1 MLLEF
6 LQDMGDTPLQSLA
19 FVFPRPSISTSSEL
33 GLWVWQLLLA
43 AARFAT
49 SCWASIRFG

>member
-6 LQDMGDTPLQSLA
+6 LQDMPLQSLA